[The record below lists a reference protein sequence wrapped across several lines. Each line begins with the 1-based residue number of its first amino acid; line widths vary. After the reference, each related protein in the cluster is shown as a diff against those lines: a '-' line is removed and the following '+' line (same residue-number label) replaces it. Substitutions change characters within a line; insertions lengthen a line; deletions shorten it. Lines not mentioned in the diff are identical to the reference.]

1 MERIRNEL
9 TDYRETGMSVM
20 EISHRAQPILE
31 ATRSP
36 KEQQSETGI
45 GIEEESELH
54 HHRNARSIKP
64 NPSRLP
70 AFF

>member
-1 MERIRNEL
+1 
-9 TDYRETGMSVM
+9 MSVM
-20 EISHRAQPILE
+20 EISHRAQPVLE
-31 ATRSP
+31 LLERTQEKICRLMGLAV
-36 KEQQSETGI
+36 ESEISI